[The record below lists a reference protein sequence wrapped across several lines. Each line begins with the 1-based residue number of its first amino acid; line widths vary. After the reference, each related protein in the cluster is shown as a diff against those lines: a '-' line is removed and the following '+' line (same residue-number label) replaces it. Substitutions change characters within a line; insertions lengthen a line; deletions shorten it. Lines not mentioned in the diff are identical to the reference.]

1 MKVYG
6 TVNNSSFDGNE
17 DAPLLSKSNGTKSG
31 SNFKR
36 IGVATLLASGAAF
49 AIASGSN
56 RISVGSSAMRLG
68 DALDDAKAGALLKFF
83 YSYSLEERFE
93 PRFGGSK
100 SPIFSFLFKVRER
113 RKSAKGGSRGVLCVC
128 AVHFTRFAGRF
139 LSSEHHI
146 YRRFVVFVSSTF
158 GVRCNTLFFI

>member
-6 TVNNSSFDGNE
+6 TVVNNSSANGKE
-17 DAPLLSKSNGTKSG
+17 DAPLLSKVNGTKANG

-56 RISVGSSAMRLG
+56 RISGVGSSAMRLG

-83 YSYSLEERFE
+83 LYSSSWEGFE

-113 RKSAKGGSRGVLCVC
+113 RRSAKGGSRGVLCVC
-128 AVHFTRFAGRF
+128 AVHFARLAGR
-139 LSSEHHI
+139 LSS
-146 YRRFVVFVSSTF
+146 S
-158 GVRCNTLFFI
+158 

>member
-6 TVNNSSFDGNE
+6 TVVNNSSANGKE
-17 DAPLLSKSNGTKSG
+17 DAPLLSKVNGTKANG

-56 RISVGSSAMRLG
+56 RISGVGSSAMRLG

-83 YSYSLEERFE
+83 LYSSSWEGFE

-100 SPIFSFLFKVRER
+100 SPIFSFLFKARER
-113 RKSAKGGSRGVLCVC
+113 RKRTKKGSRGVLCAR
-128 AVHFTRFAGRF
+128 AVRFTQLAGRF
-139 LSSEHHI
+139 LSS
-146 YRRFVVFVSSTF
+146 
-158 GVRCNTLFFI
+158 